1 MSNHLR
7 FAIIVSELNSKITT
21 TLKDNAHQQL
31 LKKGILE
38 ENIHCMMVPGAVEIP
53 LAAQWA
59 ARSKQYHSIICLG
72 AIIRGETDHYHYV
85 SSQVSHGIQ
94 TVMLQNDIPVIFGI
108 LTTNTYEQALDRATG
123 KNGNKGQ
130 YAANAAIQMAKLKI
144 ATRSLMASDAAFATN
159 AI

>member
-94 TVMLQNDIPVIFGI
+94 TVMLQNDIPVIFG
-108 LTTNTYEQALDRATG
+108 
-123 KNGNKGQ
+123 
-130 YAANAAIQMAKLKI
+130 
-144 ATRSLMASDAAFATN
+144 
-159 AI
+159 